1 MDHHIHHHCIIAHIH
16 ACTLTYF
23 LGQRDD
29 MMMMFRPRLAV
40 SLPLYR
46 LKQCFSTGQRVDNR
60 QLQLLANQ
68 FPPVLHAFGYGSGV
82 FSQTDNTGGMVDIV
96 LVVDDAVDWHA
107 QNLVLHSHHYAPLAR
122 MCGSSMIAKI
132 QRIPPGV
139 YFHAGV
145 EIKESNSLVKYGV
158 VEANMIKDDLRDWK
172 YLYLAGRLHKPTVCI
187 VENEEIMELQNQVNL
202 PAALATSL
210 LLLSSNNNT
219 TTNVQTYSLSK
230 IYQQIASIS
239 YAGDLRVSVGAED
252 PLKIQKLVHSDG
264 QFERW
269 NDLYKDSL
277 DMLTSSGIVSLFDDD
292 YIECNLNESSRDELW
307 KRVPLQVRRKGNV
320 LELRQSLASIVAPA
334 ARNQTIK
341 GVVTAG
347 PVKSALY
354 ALNKLKKGILKSK

>member
-1 MDHHIHHHCIIAHIH
+1 
-16 ACTLTYF
+16 
-23 LGQRDD
+23 
-29 MMMMFRPRLAV
+29 MMLRPRLAAL

-46 LKQCFSTGQRVDNR
+46 FKQYFSTGQRVDNA
-60 QLQLLANQ
+60 QLQSLVNQ

-82 FSQTDNTGGMVDIV
+82 FSQTDNIGGMVDVV
-96 LVVDDAVDWHA
+96 LVVEDAVEWHE
-107 QNLVLHSHHYAPLAR
+107 QNLALHSHHYATLAR
-122 MCGSSMIAKI
+122 LCGASMIAKI
-132 QRIPPGV
+132 QRVPPGV
-139 YFHAGV
+139 YFHAG
-145 EIKESNSLVKYGV
+145 IKMEESNTLVKYGV

-187 VENEEIMELQNQVNL
+187 VENEEIIELQNQVNL

-210 LLLSSNNNT
+210 LLLSNNNNT
-219 TTNVQTYSLSK
+219 TTNVQTYSLST
-230 IYQQIASIS
+230 IYQQIATIS

-277 DMLTSSGIVSLFDDD
+277 DILKSSGIVSVLDDD
-292 YIECNLNESSRDELW
+292 HVECNLDESTRDELW
-307 KRVPLQVRRKGNV
+307 KRVPLHVRRIGGTGIDD
-320 LELRQSLASIVAPA
+320 LQLSLASIVAPA

-347 PVKSALY
+347 PVKSAVY
-354 ALNKLKKGILKSK
+354 ALNKLKKGILKPE